1 MAVIHTILKTCNHY
15 VLDVIHLKQPKRL
28 EVMVRLYE
36 VRQQIIFDD
45 LLIEYKTNT
54 IIMDYIQ
61 HEIILN

>member
-15 VLDVIHLKQPKRL
+15 ALDVIHLRQPKRL

-45 LLIEYKTNT
+45 LLIEYKTHAYM
-54 IIMDYIQ
+54 MDHVHY
-61 HEIILN
+61 EIFLN

>member
-45 LLIEYKTNT
+45 LPIEYKTNT
-54 IIMDYIQ
+54 FIMDYIQ